1 VKLLDLVV
9 GPNGAGKSTIVRAF
23 IEPKTPRAV
32 FVNADV
38 IARERWP
45 HAPEEHSYEAAQVAA
60 RTRETLIGQGRSF
73 IAETVFS
80 HPSKLDLIHRAKAS
94 GYTVVLHV
102 VLVDPDTSV
111 ARVAARVAAGGH
123 DVPEDK
129 IRGRH
134 ERIAP
139 LVCTAIGLV
148 DEAFVYDN
156 TRIEGPRRLAWFAGG
171 EPIGPITW
179 PEWVAPEFHW
189 MMRSSPRSLKLRT

>member
-23 IEPKTPRAV
+23 IEPHTPNAV
-32 FVNADV
+32 FVNADA

-45 HAPEEHSYEAAQVAA
+45 QAPEEHSYEAARVAA
-60 RTRETLIGQGRSF
+60 RTRDVLIEQGSSF

-80 HPSKLDLIHRAKAS
+80 HPSKVELIDRAKGA

-129 IRGRH
+129 IRSRH
-134 ERIAP
+134 QRLGP
-139 LVCTAIGLV
+139 LLSQAIDRV

-156 TRIEGPRRLAWFAGG
+156 TRIEGPRRLAWFTGG
-171 EPIGPITW
+171 DPVGPVTW
-179 PEWVAPEFHW
+179 PSWVPPELAERW
-189 MMRSSPRSLKLRT
+189 PARE